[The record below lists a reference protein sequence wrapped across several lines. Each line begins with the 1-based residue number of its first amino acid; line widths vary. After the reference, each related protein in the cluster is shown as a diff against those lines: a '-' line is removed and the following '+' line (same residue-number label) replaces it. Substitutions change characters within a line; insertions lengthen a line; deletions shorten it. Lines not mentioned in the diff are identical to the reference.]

1 MLPKAHSQGKFT
13 PAGAPNIFGVGM
25 SAGPALKGLN
35 SGWQARRILAVPTRA
50 RLHVLSGLGVHDTG
64 IEEECVHFFRGKCE

>member
-1 MLPKAHSQGKFT
+1 
-13 PAGAPNIFGVGM
+13 M